1 MLALAALVMSV
12 SSSGHREVDEAEV
25 VAGPAERG
33 LRSGDGGGSYGNAQ
47 RASTAAITL
56 SAVAELSQADLDEL
70 VEVAIV
76 DANCEEEQLVGFY
89 TMIENDLALPFTT
102 TVLGV
107 EVTVEGIDLADCG
120 IAAICVHGTHRQL
133 IAILELPLPTP
144 APPGSEWIAAYGRWA
159 GRR

>member
-1 MLALAALVMSV
+1 
-12 SSSGHREVDEAEV
+12 V
-25 VAGPAERG
+25 V
-33 LRSGDGGGSYGNAQ
+33 
-47 RASTAAITL
+47 
-56 SAVAELSQADLDEL
+56 ELSQADLDEL

-76 DANCEEEQLVGFY
+76 DANGEEEQLAGFC

-107 EVTVEGIDLADCG
+107 EVTVEGIDLTDCG
-120 IAAICVHGTHRQL
+120 IAAICVHGAHRQL

-159 GRR
+159 RRR